1 MVMPVILN
9 VSLLLFTAF
18 VHLTLSI
25 SPPEATWLTI
35 FTVQPEVRGSSL
47 PRLNLSSLCWET
59 SLGKDAHVGKD
70 LGRCRQRF
78 PTWGRA
84 KASRFLDFALFYLHL
99 QICGWPNTQSIPSP
113 SVSRLSSPSLI
124 LYILPIHKSCWLLIK
139 FIPQTHL
146 LASTSLAITLVQT
159 TIIY

>member
-1 MVMPVILN
+1 MPVILN

-25 SPPEATWLTI
+25 SSPEVTWLTI

-70 LGRCRQRF
+70 LGSCIQRF
-78 PTWGRA
+78 PTRGRA
-84 KASRFLDFALFYLHL
+84 KANWFLDFTLFYFHL
-99 QICGWPNTQSIPSP
+99 QICGWPQHPTHSKS
-113 SVSRLSSPSLI
+113 LSLKV
-124 LYILPIHKSCWLLIK
+124 ILPFSHTVHP
-139 FIPQTHL
+139 FHPQIL
-146 LASTSLAITLVQT
+146 LALNKFYSPNPSTCQYFPSHHSGPNHHHL
-159 TIIY
+159 